1 MLELEAGE
9 TGAVWAIAGV
19 YRDAGTHPAAGGFP
33 PGVSFRV
40 PDCVW
45 MPRKPR

>member
-1 MLELEAGE
+1 MLELKAVE
-9 TGAVWAIAGV
+9 TGAISAIAGV
-19 YRDAGTHPAAGGFP
+19 YRGAGTDPTAGGFP